1 MNYWLLKSEPHTWS
15 WEQQRERGE
24 AGEWWDGVRNHQ
36 AAKNLR
42 AMKKGDRAFFY
53 HSGKKPCIVGVVE
66 IIAEAKLNPSDPK
79 QTFVMVCVQAKH
91 TFPAP
96 IPLSTIKT
104 HCPEISIARQ
114 SRLSVA
120 PVTEKEWNTLS
131 ALGTES

>member
-66 IIAEAKLNPSDPK
+66 IIAEAKLDPSDPK

-96 IPLSTIKT
+96 IPLSTIKS
-104 HCPEISIARQ
+104 EAKANR
-114 SRLSVA
+114 RLSQRCQLLTCAV
-120 PVTEKEWNTLS
+120 LRQDGLRS
-131 ALGTES
+131 